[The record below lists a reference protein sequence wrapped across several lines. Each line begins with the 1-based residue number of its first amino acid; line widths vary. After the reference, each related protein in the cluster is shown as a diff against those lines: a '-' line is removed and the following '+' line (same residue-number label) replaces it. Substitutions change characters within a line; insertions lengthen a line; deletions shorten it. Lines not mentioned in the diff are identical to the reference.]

1 MENLPRNLVFA
12 SIVLILISMFGGDL
26 LGSWF
31 VDESEVK
38 DSGFLLIEENSRFM
52 LEEVEIE
59 SNCDAPRAQE
69 ACLEL
74 YGEVRE
80 TRDFEYSSEGWEA
93 MEDIMSGQI
102 RNLLYVCLLSACV
115 ILYFLN
121 EKELDK
127 AAIICFLLGGIC
139 ILTVLIFVITF
150 PMAVEEDTKLFS
162 DIEESPSIYGSTE
175 LESPDPNDS
184 YSYASKWRP
193 GIAPLF
199 VLLSGIMA
207 LISFYEIKIKNS
219 TGDKTVPSLETNH
232 GIDSLPQTDVDI
244 FKPKEDIVACPG
256 CGSEM
261 NVPILNK
268 LQDIKCASCG
278 LEGEIKK

>member
-1 MENLPRNLVFA
+1 
-12 SIVLILISMFGGDL
+12 L

-31 VDESEVK
+31 VDETEIK
-38 DSGFLLIEENSRFM
+38 DSGFLLIEEDSRFM
-52 LEEVEIE
+52 LEEVEIQ
-59 SNCDAPRAQE
+59 SNCDAPKAQE

-74 YGEVRE
+74 YGEVRK
-80 TRDFEYSSEGWEA
+80 TRDHEYASENWEA
-93 MEDIMSGQI
+93 MEDIMLGQI
-102 RNLLYVCLLSACV
+102 RNLLYVGLLSACA

-127 AAIICFLLGGIC
+127 AAIVCFLLGGIC
-139 ILTVLIFVITF
+139 ILIVLIFVITF
-150 PMAVEEDTKLFS
+150 PIAVEEDTKLFS
-162 DIEESPSIYGSTE
+162 SISIEETPSIYGSTE
-175 LESPDPNDS
+175 WESPDPNDS
-184 YSYASKWRP
+184 YVYTAKWRP

-199 VLLSGIMA
+199 ILLSGIMA
-207 LISFYEIKIKNS
+207 LISFYEIKIKRG
-219 TGDKTVPSLETNH
+219 TGDKMVPSLVTDRE
-232 GIDSLPQTDVDI
+232 IDSLPQTDVDV
-244 FKPKEDIVACPG
+244 FKPKEDIIACPG